1 MRRYISIRVLSRRLR
16 MGFTLVELLV
26 VIAII
31 GVLVSLLLPAVQAAR
46 EAARRMQCTNQ
57 LKQLGL
63 ALHNYHDVYKS
74 FVYRSGGTCCA
85 SLAGLGNTNRGRL
98 SGFVPLLPYY
108 EQQAMYDRI
117 VAGDATNPPHG
128 PHSWASWGPWNNS
141 PDVLLCSSDNGYPHR
156 SGRFNS
162 YAFSMGDM
170 VESLTNG
177 ITSARQSRG
186 IFGPRD
192 GRTTFGIAHVTDG
205 TSNTVAFSERLNQ
218 ANTPY
223 RAQNPVTIG
232 AKTVEHV
239 LGVHQRV
246 GGLINTP
253 ALCFTVTDGKYF
265 VNGSAIQARFGIA
278 WQDAQPMYVA
288 FNTVL
293 PPNAPACA
301 DGGTWGDS
309 THLVIP
315 PASRHPGGVNVCFAD
330 GSMHFI
336 SNTINTGN
344 LNARQRITGPS
355 QYGVWGALGS
365 KSGGESAAI
374 P

>member
-1 MRRYISIRVLSRRLR
+1 MQMRRSQLRKQSIG

-31 GVLVSLLLPAVQAAR
+31 GILVSLLLPAVQSAR
-46 EAARRMQCTNQ
+46 EAARRMQCSNN

-74 FVYRSGGTCCA
+74 FVQRSGGTCCA
-85 SLAGLGNTNRGRL
+85 SGAGLGNSNRGRL
-98 SGFVPLLPYY
+98 SGFVPLLPFY
-108 EQQAMYDRI
+108 EQGAMYDQI
-117 VAGDATNPPHG
+117 KAGDASNPPHG
-128 PHSWASWGPWNNS
+128 PHSWAGWGPWNNS
-141 PDVLLCSSDNGYPHR
+141 PDMLLCPSDNGYPHR
-156 SGRFNS
+156 GGRFNS

-177 ITSARQSRG
+177 IGSGRQARG

-192 GRTTFGIAHVTDG
+192 GRTTFRISDVTDG
-205 TSNTVAFSERLNQ
+205 TSNTIAFSERINQ

-223 RAQNPVTIG
+223 RGTNPVTVPV
-232 AKTVEHV
+232 KTVQHV

-246 GGLINTP
+246 SGLVNNP
-253 ALCFTVTDGKYF
+253 SLCRTVTDGTYF
-265 VNGSAIQARFGIA
+265 VAGSAIQARFGIA

-288 FNTVL
+288 FNTVF
-293 PPNAPACA
+293 PPNGPACA
-301 DGGTWGDS
+301 QDGTNGDS
-309 THLVIP
+309 AHLVIP
-315 PASRHPGGVNVCFAD
+315 PASRHPGGVMSTFTD
-330 GSMHFI
+330 GSTHFI

-344 LNARQRITGPS
+344 LSARQRIDGPS
-355 QYGVWGALGS
+355 VYGVWGALGS
-365 KSGGESAAI
+365 KSGSEAVAI